1 MDIRGLVVTF
11 TPGHA
16 GADDA
21 ANHLGAVHHF
31 RFDWTPGQNGARCS
45 AWA

>member
-11 TPGHA
+11 GLVTLAQMMLQH
-16 GADDA
+16 
-21 ANHLGAVHHF
+21 HLGAVHHF

-45 AWA
+45 ASA